1 MSFSVK
7 ALAATAVLLTTASA
21 EAQLFSTWETHI
33 TLTQQDLDMIRGAVT
48 DQVHGKPVGTTAS
61 WSNPASGNSGSIGV
75 VKKLVRQKQQCEE
88 IEYTVRS
95 KGPPIY
101 TEHYHIT
108 SCLQPD
114 GTWKIA

>member
-1 MSFSVK
+1 MSFSVR

-21 EAQLFSTWETHI
+21 EAQLFPTWETHI
-33 TLTQQDLDMIRGAVT
+33 TLTQQDLDMIHGAVT

-61 WSNPASGNSGSIGV
+61 WSNPASGNYGSIGL

-88 IEYTVRS
+88 IGYTVLS

-101 TEHYHIT
+101 TEHYQIT

-114 GTWKIA
+114 